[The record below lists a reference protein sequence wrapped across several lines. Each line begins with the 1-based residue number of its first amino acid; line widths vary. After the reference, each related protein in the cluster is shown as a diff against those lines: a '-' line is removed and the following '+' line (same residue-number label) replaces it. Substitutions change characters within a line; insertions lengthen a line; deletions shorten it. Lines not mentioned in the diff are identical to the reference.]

1 MTNLPIELEMLL
13 WSTLLYFVQIM
24 IPAAEADLR
33 NGIPWALGNRDESP
47 EAPAGWPGR
56 GKRAYQNMTENLLL
70 FACIV
75 LVVQTSGAAGELS
88 AIGAMVFLISRIAH
102 AILYLAGITVL
113 RSLAYFGGLA
123 GMGMMVYQVL

>member
-13 WSTLLYFVQIM
+13 WSALLYVVQIM
-24 IPAAEADLR
+24 IPAMEADLR
-33 NGIPWALGNRDESP
+33 NGISWGLSNRDDSP
-47 EAPAGWPGR
+47 AASVSWPGR
-56 GKRAYQNMTENLLL
+56 AERAYQNMAENLLP

-75 LVVQTSGAAGELS
+75 LVVQTSGAGGEWS
-88 AIGAMVFLISRIAH
+88 AIGAMVFLFSRIAH

-123 GMGMMVYQVL
+123 GMGMMIYQVL